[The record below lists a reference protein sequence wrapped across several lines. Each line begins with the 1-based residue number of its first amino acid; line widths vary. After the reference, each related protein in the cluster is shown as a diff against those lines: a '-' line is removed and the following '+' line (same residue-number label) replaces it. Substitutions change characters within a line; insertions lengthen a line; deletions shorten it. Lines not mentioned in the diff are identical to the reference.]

1 MKALHVGVG
10 EALILTVALIVFT
23 VISFTTLEPVVG
35 RAITDTFIV
44 TQTIT
49 DEISFFVTAND
60 VSMSPSIAG
69 LTGGTGNGAT
79 SFVILS
85 NSLAGYTVDLSFSTT
100 TAMHGNASST
110 AVINNYTPASA
121 GVPDYTFAIG
131 GSGTPGEF
139 AYTVT
144 ASETPAT
151 AGIDQSFLNDSAAC
165 NTGSTSS
172 AGNCWLNPSTTPERI
187 ITRSAPTGYGT
198 ATTTLSFRVA
208 LPSNPNPIIP
218 GDTYTAT
225 ATLTALD
232 Q

>member
-1 MKALHVGVG
+1 MHSLHVRCK
-10 EALILTVALIVFT
+10 EAILVAGMLTVSSLFAFAI
-23 VISFTTLEPVVG
+23 LEPVVG
-35 RAITDTFIV
+35 RAVDDTFIV

-49 DEISFFVTAND
+49 DEISFLVTAPD

-69 LTGGTGNGAT
+69 LTGGTANGST

-85 NSLAGYTVDLSFSTT
+85 NSASGHTVDITFSST
-100 TAMHGNASST
+100 TAMNGNT
-110 AVINNYTPASA
+110 TTGYINNYTPASA

-139 AYTVT
+139 AYSVT

-151 AGIDQSFLNDSAAC
+151 AGIDASFLNNGAAC

-172 AGNCWLNPSTTPERI
+172 AGNCWLNPSTTAERI
-187 ITRSAPTGYGT
+187 ITRTSVTGYGT
-198 ATTTLSFRVA
+198 ATTTIAFRVS
-208 LPSNPNPIIP
+208 LPANPSPIVP

-225 ATLTALD
+225 ATLTAVN